1 MSQTTADLISIA
13 EVDSKGSRD
22 KKMEFMLEQ
31 AYSKADIE
39 MKTDINPK
47 ERNALTKLQLY
58 SKEFNCKL
66 ATDLANTYMILSV
79 SKSRL
84 GRKEWTDI
92 AKSFSTQLD
101 DEGNS
106 LTKRLLGG

>member
-1 MSQTTADLISIA
+1 MKSQTTADLISVA
-13 EVDSKGSRD
+13 QVESSNKD

-31 AYSKADIE
+31 AYDKTDIE

-58 SKEFNCKL
+58 ADEFNCQLAFKL
-66 ATDLANTYMILSV
+66 TQVYMILSV
-79 SKSRL
+79 SKGRQ

-92 AKSFSTQLD
+92 AKSAINTEED
-101 DEGNS
+101 PTS
-106 LTKRLLGG
+106 LTRRLLGQ